1 MKRRNKKLFALG
13 MAAMM
18 TVSLAACG
26 ASGNDGTKGSEAQAD
41 NSNNSEA
48 GGEVVELEWL
58 HIWPEYDAIWKEA
71 IKDFESKHSNIKIK
85 EIAISWDKLSNSLQ
99 TYFSGGD
106 APDVMATFGTGS
118 YKSMGAIMDLTP
130 YLEADDNAWLNS
142 FSEAALGVGK
152 VGDAYYSVPLRS
164 TATVLM
170 YNKTIMDENGWTE
183 PKNQEEFETLMGEIK
198 EAGYTPLICPGNPEG
213 YQIAAVG
220 NNLAEHELSKSGKL
234 DTAEYLTGHESDISA
249 EYSAAAKKLRT
260 WFDNGW
266 IDTNAPGMTR
276 EEAQQAFYTQKGVFF
291 FSNNNEYATH
301 EEAAKEAGFELG
313 FMAMPSPEGVPTVIN
328 NFGSDMWQVYSG
340 TENPE
345 ACVEWLKYLSS
356 DEFMQKFADE
366 TASVVG
372 NKNVKYSN
380 PVVQEFSDIF
390 SQVKSYKIN
399 TDYVTGDCNI
409 DINME
414 FVNFL
419 LDSSYTP
426 EKFGEYAANAWA
438 TNIAENAG

>member
-1 MKRRNKKLFALG
+1 MKKRTKNLLALG

-18 TVSLAACG
+18 TVSLAACQ
-26 ASGNDGTKGSEAQAD
+26 ASGNNETAGSAQANNSD
-41 NSNNSEA
+41 NSAAN
-48 GGEVVELEWL
+48 GETVELEWL
-58 HIWPEYDAIWKEA
+58 HIWPEYDEIWKEA
-71 IKDFESKHSNIKIK
+71 IKDFESKNPNIKIK

-130 YLEADDNAWLNS
+130 YLQADDNAWLND
-142 FSEAALGVGK
+142 FSEAAIGVGK
-152 VGDAYYSVPLRS
+152 VGDAYYSIPLRS

-220 NNLAEHELSKSGKL
+220 NNFAEHELSKSGKL
-234 DTAEYLTGHESDISA
+234 DTTEYLTGHESDISA

-266 IDTNAPGMTR
+266 IDANAPGMTR

-313 FMAMPSPEGVPTVIN
+313 FMAMPSPEGVPTIIN
-328 NFGSDMWQVYSG
+328 NFGSDMWMVYSG
-340 TENPE
+340 TEHPE
-345 ACVEWLKYLSS
+345 ECITWLKYLSS

-372 NKNVKYSN
+372 NKNVTYSN
-380 PVVQEFSDIF
+380 PVVSEFSDIF

>member
-1 MKRRNKKLFALG
+1 MKKRTKNLLALG

-18 TVSLAACG
+18 TVSLAACQ
-26 ASGNDGTKGSEAQAD
+26 ASGNNETAGSAQANNSD
-41 NSNNSEA
+41 NSAAN
-48 GGEVVELEWL
+48 GETVELEWL
-58 HIWPEYDAIWKEA
+58 HIWPEYDEIWKEA
-71 IKDFESKHSNIKIK
+71 IKDFESKNPNIKIK

-130 YLEADDNAWLNS
+130 YLQADDNAWLND
-142 FSEAALGVGK
+142 FSEAAIGVGK
-152 VGDAYYSVPLRS
+152 VGDAYYSIPLRS

-234 DTAEYLTGHESDISA
+234 DTTEYLTGHESDISA

-266 IDTNAPGMTR
+266 IDANAPGMTR

-291 FSNNNEYATH
+291 FSNNNEYASH

-313 FMAMPSPEGVPTVIN
+313 FMAMPSPEGVPTIIN
-328 NFGSDMWQVYSG
+328 NFGSDMWMVYSG
-340 TENPE
+340 TEHPE
-345 ACVEWLKYLSS
+345 ECIEWLKYLSS

-372 NKNVKYSN
+372 NKNVTYSN
-380 PVVQEFSDIF
+380 PVVSEFSDIF